1 MECWAVVDSSPVCA
15 RSESTQ
21 WILYIVVLAL
31 QTLGSF
37 VEAVPVVLIAV
48 PMFGPLVV
56 KFGIDTMHCVLC

>member
-1 MECWAVVDSSPVCA
+1 M
-15 RSESTQ
+15 
-21 WILYIVVLAL
+21 VLAL